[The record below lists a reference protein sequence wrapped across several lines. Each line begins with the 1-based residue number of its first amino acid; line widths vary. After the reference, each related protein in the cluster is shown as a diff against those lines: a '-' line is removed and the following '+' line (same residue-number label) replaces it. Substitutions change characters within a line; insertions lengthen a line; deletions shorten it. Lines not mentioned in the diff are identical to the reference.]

1 MKNEYTPKNWR
12 IVRNKH
18 EDFIAKAQKRIG
30 PAICGVEKAF
40 GTIDI
45 HGEPDGE
52 PCPDVATLDE
62 IGEINAA
69 LIVNSPKL
77 LEACKFIAKWLRS
90 EGLAPNKAEYLEAV
104 IKEATTPETA

>member
-1 MKNEYTPKNWR
+1 MENEYTPKGWR
-12 IVRNKH
+12 IVPPM
-18 EDFIAKAQKRIG
+18 EQPFAKPVGTRVG
-30 PAICGVEKAF
+30 PAICSVEKAF
-40 GTIDI
+40 TTISI
-45 HGEPDGE
+45 HGEPDGK
-52 PCPDVATLDE
+52 PCPDVATLDA

-104 IKEATTPETA
+104 IKKATTPETT